1 MRRFL
6 ARPDRRPAPQTYDP
20 ERQKPVLHCSIC
32 TGEQVA
38 GFQNLD
44 TGQFQ
49 DVQVI
54 RSPDDLAG
62 FRQAYGITGELE
74 KVY

>member
-1 MRRFL
+1 MHHH
-6 ARPDRRPAPQTYDP
+6 ARRPSAQAAPQTYDS
-20 ERQKPVLHCSIC
+20 EQWKPVLHCSIC

-38 GFQNLD
+38 GFQNLK

-49 DVQVI
+49 DVRVI
-54 RSPDDLAG
+54 RTPAELTR
-62 FRQAYGITGELE
+62 FCQAYGINGELE